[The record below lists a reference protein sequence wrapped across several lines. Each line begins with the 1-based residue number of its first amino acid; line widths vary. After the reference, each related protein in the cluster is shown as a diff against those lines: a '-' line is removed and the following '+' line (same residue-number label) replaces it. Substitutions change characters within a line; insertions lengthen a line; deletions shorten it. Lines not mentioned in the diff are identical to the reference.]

1 MTPLG
6 SSVGAPCTWERK
18 PSSAYF
24 SARVMPD
31 FASWR
36 LASTSW
42 VLFPMD
48 ETIPIPVMT
57 TRLMIASSLSFR
69 FARCSHQTEDRLT
82 GNLCFRWRRGVRL
95 EQADPQIL
103 RAIDNHAI
111 GGKPPV
117 GDAQHQLR

>member
-1 MTPLG
+1 MIPVG

-31 FASWR
+31 FASYR

-57 TRLMIASSLSFR
+57 TRLMIASSCHSLLFDVR
-69 FARCSHQTEDRLT
+69 VEAENRLAT
-82 GNLCFRWRRGVRL
+82 SSSRLLRGALL

-103 RAIDNHAI
+103 RAIDNLAI
-111 GGKPPV
+111 GG
-117 GDAQHQLR
+117 